1 MFSCFSFL
9 CLLFTYVVEA
19 TRLLGNGVNS
29 SRITARSRQLLA
41 AVLLL
46 QNSSLGSTLKT
57 SMMQI
62 LIQICRHCL
71 LVLSIPRSSHLSNSS
86 SACLQWCSQD
96 THLARQ
102 DKTQDINLKTQDKTQ
117 DMTKSS
123 RQDKTQDTNLQDKT
137 QDKTQSFKTRHKT
150 RHCTGSDQKVCLF

>member
-1 MFSCFSFL
+1 MQQFTLSTLQYQTANFL
-9 CLLFTYVVEA
+9 FLLAASSSKVSYWSLFLLNDCNHRRHIRPHLYLEA

-86 SACLQWCSQD
+86 SACL
-96 THLARQ
+96 LLLRQ
-102 DKTQDINLKTQDKTQ
+102 LKEYFRRVAWLCIHTE
-117 DMTKSS
+117 
-123 RQDKTQDTNLQDKT
+123 LE
-137 QDKTQSFKTRHKT
+137 
-150 RHCTGSDQKVCLF
+150 CLILC